1 MRIFSDFI
9 CAQITMYHSH
19 TVLLLF
25 LSTIALQVNI
35 MERGIQIKILISLP
49 RYRERVARPVLRV
62 CFNLKL
68 TSRSNL
74 LFLNKNQPAL
84 GTEFRSKNINMAP
97 GGVSL
102 GISH

>member
-9 CAQITMYHSH
+9 SGQITMYHSH
-19 TVLLLF
+19 TVLLLLS

-35 MERGIQIKILISLP
+35 VERGIQIKILISLY
-49 RYRERVARPVLRV
+49 RDRERERGLRYWAVLRV

-74 LFLNKNQPAL
+74 LFLNKNQPGL
-84 GTEFRSKNINMAP
+84 GTEF
-97 GGVSL
+97 
-102 GISH
+102 